1 MTSERVLDVSG
12 PAAPPRQNGELVFAS
27 PWESRIFGVTLALLD
42 AGRFTWDEFRARL
55 IAALARSPDG
65 EKYYD
70 SWTVALEELLV
81 AKEICTPAEIA
92 ARERVLAVRPPG
104 HDHRDPVGR

>member
-12 PAAPPRQNGELVFAS
+12 PAAPPRRNGELVFAS
-27 PWESRIFGVTLALLD
+27 PWESRVFGVTVALVE

-55 IAALARSPDG
+55 IAALARAPDG
-65 EKYYD
+65 ARYYD

-81 AKEICTPAEIA
+81 VKGICTVAEIA
-92 ARERVLAVRPPG
+92 RRERELAARPQG
-104 HDHRDPVGR
+104 HDHRDPIGS